1 MRWSRESCKTAC
13 DFVIHQLVAIPKL
26 DDDADAAAAAGA
38 DDDDGGGDDDVDH
51 DDDGDHDHEID
62 DYDGDHDDDHDDDDD
77 DDDYG
82 NIFSESC
89 KGETHS
95 SCRGPP
101 KTSQK

>member
-26 DDDADAAAAAGA
+26 DDDDDAAA
-38 DDDDGGGDDDVDH
+38 DDDDV
-51 DDDGDHDHEID
+51 
-62 DYDGDHDDDHDDDDD
+62 D

-89 KGETHS
+89 KGKNHS
-95 SCRGPP
+95 FLQRSP
-101 KTSQK
+101 

>member
-26 DDDADAAAAAGA
+26 DDDDDAAA
-38 DDDDGGGDDDVDH
+38 D
-51 DDDGDHDHEID
+51 DDDGDHDH
-62 DYDGDHDDDHDDDDD
+62 DDDDVDD

-89 KGETHS
+89 KGKNHS
-95 SCRGPP
+95 FLQVPLKQVR
-101 KTSQK
+101 K